1 MVEVVWTNP
10 SRASHL
16 NYQSNLFLR
25 ELTSYMMDQLSQV
38 MENPSM
44 IPSHYS
50 GYSSYGGGGSGSNLS
65 GYELPN
71 RYSFST
77 YIWRALQSASKPL
90 QEVYL
95 PSGDSITIEPDI
107 SIAVEGAIGDY
118 FVNQEIFN
126 ASYEVQDVSMI
137 VMWPNR
143 YNAGSLDWTQ
153 EVFNDNAKYIV
164 TVVQYFSPGSLE
176 GVYHQTCNRRTGDYI
191 IDLQTG
197 TYTLVEWIYDY
208 QQPNPLASPFTTAS
222 QNRVRPP
229 SIWNLETRSN
239 FERSFL
245 VLGDLTFSSLN
256 YPLGM
261 PL

>member
-1 MVEVVWTNP
+1 MVEVVWANP
-10 SRASHL
+10 SRASRL
-16 NYQSNLFLR
+16 NYQANLFLR
-25 ELTSYMMDQLSQV
+25 ELTSYMRNQLAQV

-44 IPSHYS
+44 LSNYS
-50 GYSSYGGGGSGSNLS
+50 GYSSYGGYGQQSQQPTTD
-65 GYELPN
+65 LPN
-71 RYSFST
+71 RYSFSS
-77 YIWRALQSASKPL
+77 YIWRALQSASKPI

-95 PSGDSITIEPDI
+95 SSNDSITVEPDI
-107 SIAVEGAIGDY
+107 SNAVEDAIGDY
-118 FVNQEIFN
+118 FVNQELFN

-143 YNAGSLDWTQ
+143 YNAGNEDWAQ
-153 EVFNDNAKYIV
+153 EVYEDNAKYIV
-164 TVVQYFSPGSLE
+164 TVVQYFSPGSLD

-197 TYTLVEWIYDY
+197 TFALVEWIYDY
-208 QQPNPLASPFTTAS
+208 QQPNPLASPFTISGQT
-222 QNRVRPP
+222 RIYPP
-229 SIWNLETRSN
+229 SVWNLKTRSN

-245 VLGDLTFSSLN
+245 VLGDLAFSALN